1 MIVHDIIG
9 FESRSTV
16 TSSNFLG
23 TKTYGTI
30 AVDSEFKSGME
41 DISSDVAKEFAKP
54 FKKEVSLIHSFIH
67 SFIHSCMLQ
76 SIIHL
81 FIRSFIHSFIFS
93 LFLSLASLQPYIFKS
108 TIHSYIVLYLFP
120 LYIGVCQVKL

>member
-41 DISSDVAKEFAKP
+41 DISSDVAKEFAEP
-54 FKKEVSLIHSFIH
+54 FKKEVFINSFFHSSNHSFIH
-67 SFIHSCMLQ
+67 SLSFFVLSFSRLSSSLTFLNQQFIP
-76 SIIHL
+76 I
-81 FIRSFIHSFIFS
+81 SFYIYF
-93 LFLSLASLQPYIFKS
+93 PY
-108 TIHSYIVLYLFP
+108 L
-120 LYIGVCQVKL
+120 